1 MSFLCFALL
10 PETRFLQ
17 SLKLEG
23 FKLDLII
30 LITSGSAKPVIFFIS
45 SNEVLSHQA
54 ISIISL
60 TSHWFFIV
68 IHPFHQ
74 ILDQFS
80 YQYRTHRL
88 SLWDCPSRGF
98 SMKADCLCMRL
109 YLPKV
114 HMNYSNSYILL

>member
-1 MSFLCFALL
+1 MSFLCFAFL

-17 SLKLEG
+17 SLKLED

-30 LITSGSAKPVIFFIS
+30 LITSGSAKPVISFIS

-60 TSHWFFIV
+60 TSHWFFI
-68 IHPFHQ
+68 IINPLHQ

-80 YQYRTHRL
+80 Y
-88 SLWDCPSRGF
+88 
-98 SMKADCLCMRL
+98 
-109 YLPKV
+109 
-114 HMNYSNSYILL
+114 